1 MTALVIALMAVA
13 WLFVILLGLA
23 LARAA
28 AHGDLLADVHR
39 LPSGSM
45 RWRLSVRPTLAKRRS
60 SPPPFRKRPR
70 SVTGIRERHS

>member
-28 AHGDLLADVHR
+28 AHGDLLADVH
-39 LPSGSM
+39 
-45 RWRLSVRPTLAKRRS
+45 
-60 SPPPFRKRPR
+60 
-70 SVTGIRERHS
+70 